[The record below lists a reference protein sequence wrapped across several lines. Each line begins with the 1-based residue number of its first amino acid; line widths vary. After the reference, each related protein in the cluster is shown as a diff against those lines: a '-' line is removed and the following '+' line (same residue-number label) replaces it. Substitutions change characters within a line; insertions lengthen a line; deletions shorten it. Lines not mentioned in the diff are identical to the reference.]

1 MFHNAGYEILSID
14 NAVVIVDELIRA
26 SQVSYEFGLALK
38 LPSEIVNRIKEQYA
52 DPLQRL
58 LHTVEEFLKQKQPL
72 PTWRAITEALRMP
85 SVNRPKLAKAI
96 EKKFCS
102 VGTTQS
108 SKSEHNMCFLLIIA

>member
-1 MFHNAGYEILSID
+1 MSC
-14 NAVVIVDELIRA
+14 EL
-26 SQVSYEFGLALK
+26 GLALK
-38 LPSEIVNRIKEQYA
+38 LPSEVVHRIKEQYT
-52 DPLQRL
+52 DPLHRL

-85 SVNRPKLAKAI
+85 SVNRPKVAKAI

-108 SKSEHNMCFLLIIA
+108 SKGEYSMCFLLIIA